1 MVKLQMDLGTIAT
14 VANASSLLEAFL
26 GTEDAKKSVRN
37 VFTGD
42 KITRGIVYAIGNMDY
57 RSFPDS
63 DDKTKTQ
70 HYASVELKSKNGG
83 CIYASMKSLFDV
95 DGFLSQYATL
105 SYQDAAKLLGNLKG
119 LHVMFNNDNLRH
131 VVPKNGNKR
140 EFDAHNRD
148 WQAVT
153 KDGIPMD
160 ADELAEFEPAKEFVA
175 A

>member
-1 MVKLQMDLGTIAT
+1 MLKLQMDLGTIAT

-26 GTEDAKKSVRN
+26 STEDAEKSVRN

-42 KITRGIVYAIGNMDY
+42 KITRGIVYAIGDMDY

-63 DDKTKTQ
+63 DDKTKTR
-70 HYASVELKSKNGG
+70 HYASIELKNGNG
-83 CIYASMKSLFDV
+83 IIYASMKSLLDV

-105 SYQDAAKLLGNLKG
+105 NYRDIAKLLGSLKG

-131 VVPKNGNKR
+131 VVPKNGGR

-153 KDGIPMD
+153 KDGNPLTQD
-160 ADELAEFEPAKEFVA
+160 ALNNFEPAKEVVA

>member
-1 MVKLQMDLGTIAT
+1 MLKLQMDLGTIAT
-14 VANASSLLEAFL
+14 VANASTKLEAFL
-26 GTEDAKKSVRN
+26 GTDDAKKSVRN

-42 KITRGIVYAIGNMDY
+42 KITRGTVYEIGNMDY
-57 RSFPDS
+57 RDFPDS

-70 HYASVELKSKNGG
+70 HYVSIELKSGNGI
-83 CIYASMKSLFDV
+83 IYASMKSLLDV

-105 SYQDAAKLLGNLKG
+105 NYNDIARLLGHLKG

-153 KDGIPMD
+153 KDGKPLTQD
-160 ADELAEFEPAKEFVA
+160 VLNNFEPAKEVVA

>member
-1 MVKLQMDLGTIAT
+1 MDLGKIAA
-14 VANASSLLEAFL
+14 VANASTRLEAFL
-26 GTEDAKKSVRN
+26 GTKDAEKSVRN

-57 RSFPDS
+57 RDFPDS

-70 HYASVELKSKNGG
+70 HYASIELKNGNG
-83 CIYASMKSLFDV
+83 IIYASMKSLFDV

-105 SYQDAAKLLGNLKG
+105 NYQDAAKLLGHFKG

-153 KDGIPMD
+153 KDGKPLTQD
-160 ADELAEFEPAKEFVA
+160 ALNNFEPAKEVVA

>member
-14 VANASSLLEAFL
+14 VANASSKLEAFL

-119 LHVMFNNDNLRH
+119 LHVMFSNDNLRH
-131 VVPKNGNKR
+131 VVPKNGGR

-153 KDGIPMD
+153 KDGKPLTQD
-160 ADELAEFEPAKEFVA
+160 ALNNFEPAKEVVA

>member
-1 MVKLQMDLGTIAT
+1 MNLGTIAT
-14 VANASSLLEAFL
+14 VKNASSLLEEFL
-26 GTEDAKKSVRN
+26 STEDAEKSVRN

-42 KITRGIVYAIGNMDY
+42 KITRGVVYEIGNMDY

-70 HYASVELKSKNGG
+70 HYVSIELKNGNG
-83 CIYASMKSLFDV
+83 IIYASMKSLLDV

-105 SYQDAAKLLGNLKG
+105 NYRDIAKLLGSLKG